1 MPSRPGWVAL
11 VTGGSRGI
19 GRATVLRLARDGY
32 DVAFCYASQADAAA
46 ALAKE
51 AGQAGGRVIARAADV
66 SDPCAVRDLV
76 ARVADDLGPV
86 DVAVTSAGIVRDA
99 PLVMMRDEDWSRV
112 LRVDLDGT
120 YNVCRAV
127 VFEMMKRRSGCIIN
141 VSSVAGVRG
150 NATQTSY
157 SAAKAGVIGL
167 TKALAK
173 EVGKYGIRVN
183 AVAPG
188 FIETD
193 MTAALAADVRER
205 ALGSIPLGRFGRPDE
220 VADMISYLASAE
232 YVTGAVLHIDGGI
245 VI

>member
-1 MPSRPGWVAL
+1 MDSGRGGVAL

-32 DVAFCYASQADAAA
+32 DVAFCYASRADAAA

-51 AGQAGGRVIARAADV
+51 AAEAGSRVTALAADV
-66 SDPCAVRDLV
+66 SDPGAVRDLV
-76 ARVADDLGPV
+76 SRVTDDLGPV
-86 DVAVTSAGIVRDA
+86 DVAVTSAGIVKDA
-99 PLVMMRDEDWSRV
+99 PLVMMRDDDWSRV

-127 VFEMMKRRSGCIIN
+127 VFEMMKRRSGCIVNI
-141 VSSVAGVRG
+141 SSVAGVLG
-150 NATQTSY
+150 NASQTSY

-173 EVGKYGIRVN
+173 EVGRFGIRVN

-220 VADMISYLASAE
+220 VADMISYLTSAE